1 MPAFTTPDRFKQIKP
16 RRFVTGMAWAV
27 CYAIFSHSA
36 VSAQAEYDDYETN
49 VRPLLIKYCVKC
61 HGAEKQE
68 SGLRLDSSEYWQKG
82 GISGPALVAGQPDQS
97 LMLIAVKKT
106 NPDLSMP
113 PGSGRLSRED
123 IEKLEQWILKG
134 AKAPRNNVKN
144 SDQRLSLDEAKEFW
158 SLKPLQTVLPPSSSV
173 IDRWS
178 WSPIDRFIMS
188 RLEQSGLAPVSDAD
202 KRTLI
207 RRATFDLTG
216 LPPTPEEISSY
227 LSDDAEDAYT
237 KVVERLLASTAYG
250 ERWGRHWLDIARYSD
265 TAGDGADY
273 PVREAY
279 KYRNWV
285 IRSMNS
291 DKPYDQFVREQ
302 LAGDILAETAG
313 TENYADLVTATGFLA
328 VGKRYGYKPS
338 PDYQHLDFADA
349 IDSIGRSL
357 MGLSLGC
364 ARCHDHKYDPITAE
378 DYYALYGI
386 FQSTTWAFPGC
397 EEQKRPS
404 EFPATV
410 PPEEMKRL
418 KELRKEDLA
427 SLASKM
433 EQLKRERRKL
443 DIGSRAGGSDLD
455 LEHQRLGEPLQP
467 PWVSSGPVLVEKD
480 AQSPFANVHP
490 EGTRGVRISGGLK
503 TDGIRYVFEPGL
515 RAEENSKIYFN
526 IDFRISADSRAGVTR
541 FYLGQGVVQ
550 SLAVEFSVTESQMF
564 LKNGNEWELLTPIK
578 DGYWYSLQIE
588 IDTASRNYRGSVAT
602 LEGSTSFVDKRT
614 APEWNGIADCFIC
627 DGFGHK
633 DGEVLSRDIDNVA
646 LTSLELLPSGRRL
659 EIPKLTVNEV
669 ERLKEIDQLLGR
681 HEGVKQK
688 ILLEPVYPVA
698 YGVSEGEEIDAFVQ
712 LRGEPDNVGD
722 EVPRRFI
729 EVLGGDK
736 VPDGGSGRLQ
746 LADWITSDRNPLTAR
761 VFVNRVWQW
770 HFGRGLVDTPSDFGS
785 RGEKPS
791 HPKLLEWLTRQFIK
805 NNWSLKYLHRL
816 IMHSRV
822 YQLSSEDEARAV
834 ESDPENRLHWRF
846 SRKPLD
852 AESMRDAML
861 AVSGNLDRAMPGA
874 HPFPDVGTW
883 NYTIHNPFYAVYDTN
898 HRSVYLM
905 QQRNRRHPYLELF
918 DAADPNVSIGKRQQ
932 TITPTQALY
941 LMNSE
946 FVHAQA
952 HRLAHRIAIKYPS
965 RPERIRYAF
974 ELALGKSAT
983 TKEIRSATE
992 FLARYIL
999 ELGRS
1004 TEGDAQK
1011 QAWEAFSRVL
1021 LTSNEF
1027 LFVD

>member
-1 MPAFTTPDRFKQIKP
+1 MSNFITPDRLHQIKP
-16 RRFVTGMAWAV
+16 RRFVARLLFVV
-27 CYAIFSHSA
+27 CYALLSHSA
-36 VSAQAEYDDYETN
+36 VSAQAEFDDYETN
-49 VRPLLIKYCVKC
+49 VRPLLIKHCVKC

-68 SGLRLDSSEYWQKG
+68 SGLRLDSSDYWLEG
-82 GISGPALVAGQPDQS
+82 GISGPALVAGKPDQS

-106 NPDLSMP
+106 NSDLLMP
-113 PGSGRLSRED
+113 PGSASLSRDE

-134 AKAPRNNVKN
+134 AKAPRSDVKIR
-144 SDQRLSLDEAKEFW
+144 DQRLTLDEAKEFW
-158 SLKPLQTVLPPSSSV
+158 SLKPLQNVLPPSSPV

-178 WSPIDRFIMS
+178 WNPIDRFVAS
-188 RLEQSGLAPVSDAD
+188 ELQKAGLTPVSAAD

-227 LSDDAEDAYT
+227 LSDSAENAYS
-237 KVVERLLASTAYG
+237 KVIERLLSSTAYG
-250 ERWGRHWLDIARYSD
+250 ERWARHWLDIARYSD

-285 IRSMNS
+285 IRAINS
-291 DKPYDQFVREQ
+291 DKPYDQFLREQ
-302 LAGDILAETAG
+302 LAGDILAENAG
-313 TENYADLVTATGFLA
+313 TESYADLVTATGFLA

-338 PDYQHLDFADA
+338 PDYQHLDFADV

-378 DYYALYGI
+378 DYYGLYGI
-386 FQSTTWAFPGC
+386 FQSTTWAFPGG

-404 EFPATV
+404 DFPATV
-410 PPEEMKRL
+410 PPQEMQRL
-418 KELRKEDLA
+418 TDLRKEELA
-427 SLASKM
+427 SVVSKM
-433 EQLKRERRKL
+433 EQLQSERGKL
-443 DIGSRAGGSDLD
+443 DVGSRAGGRDLD
-455 LEHQRLGEPLQP
+455 LENQRLGQPLQS
-467 PWVSSGPVLVEKD
+467 PWVSSGPVLVQKD
-480 AQSPFANVHP
+480 AQSPFVNVHP
-490 EGTRGVRISGGLK
+490 KGSQGVRISGGLK
-503 TDGIRYVFEPGL
+503 TDGIRYVFDPGL
-515 RAEENSKIYFN
+515 RAEENTKIHFN
-526 IDFRISADSRAGVTR
+526 IDFRITADTEAGVTR

-550 SLAVEFSVTESQMF
+550 SLALEFSVTDSHIF
-564 LKNGNEWELLTPIK
+564 LKNGSEWELLAPIK
-578 DGYWYSLQIE
+578 AGEWYSLQVE
-588 IDTASRNYRGSVAT
+588 IDTGDRNYHGTVASRK
-602 LEGSTSFVDKRT
+602 ESTSFLNKKT

-633 DGEVLSRDIDNVA
+633 EGVVLSRDIDNVA
-646 LTSLELLPSGRRL
+646 LTSLELLPSGRMF
-659 EIPKLTVNEV
+659 EVPELTENEL
-669 ERLKEIDQLLGR
+669 ERLNEIEQLLGR
-681 HEGVKQK
+681 LDGVKQK
-688 ILLEPVYPVA
+688 LLLAPVYPVA
-698 YGVSEGEEIDAFVQ
+698 YGVSEGQEVNAFVQ

-729 EVLGGDK
+729 EVLGGHE

-746 LADWITSDRNPLTAR
+746 LADWITSERNPLTAR

-770 HFGRGLVDTPSDFGS
+770 HFGRGLVDTPSDFGT

-791 HPKLLEWLTRQFIK
+791 HPKLLEWLTGQFIK

-822 YQLSSEDEARAV
+822 YQLSSEDDARAM

-846 SRKPLD
+846 ARKPLD

-861 AVSGNLDRAMPGA
+861 AVSGNLDRTMPGA

-883 NYTIHNPFYAVYDTN
+883 NYTIHHPFHAVYDTN

-952 HRLAHRIAIKYPS
+952 HRLAHRVAIKYPS

-983 TKEIRSATE
+983 TEEIRSATE
-992 FLARYIL
+992 FLASYIL
-999 ELGRS
+999 ELGS
-1004 TEGDAQK
+1004 PKEGDAQK